1 MASSEEIQTLILT
14 TLDTQGN
21 IENTD
26 SLRTADGAPIPYLA
40 VVGVLNSL
48 ASKQMVTYTTIEKDH
63 YSLTAEGNEIADSGS
78 HEAKVFNA
86 VDPKQGIT
94 IAELTNLLGPS
105 AKIGQGKAFKNKW
118 IKKESDILIREVTS
132 IVDLTQQD
140 VLEIRETGT
149 HSNPATLKDLQS
161 RKHVEKAK
169 LISYSVSKGPKFS
182 LTIEKQATDLT
193 ADMLANGSWR
203 TLTFKKYNFA
213 GNPPQGGHLHPLM
226 KVREEFRKIFFE
238 LGFEEMPTNK
248 YVESSFWNFDALFQP
263 QQHPA
268 RDAHDTFFLLAHLT
282 LEHLVHVD
290 PATSSNFSDME
301 YVNRVKEVHSHGGYG
316 SIGYGYDWKIEEAE
330 KLILRTHTTSVS
342 SNMLYRL
349 AQETKANGGVF
360 RPAKFFSID
369 RVYRNETVDAT
380 HLAEFH
386 QVEGVIADKNLTLGD
401 LIGFMQVF
409 FEKMG
414 IPSIKFKPAF
424 NPYTEPSMEIFS
436 WHPGLEKW
444 VELGNSGMFRPEMLG
459 AMGLDPDVRVIAW
472 GLGLERPTMIKYGLD
487 NIREL
492 LGHKVDLDMI
502 QSNSACRLDK
512 KMGKELVGRDA
523 VIA

>member
-1 MASSEEIQTLILT
+1 MAISSEDIQTLILT
-14 TLDTQGN
+14 TLDTQGS

-26 SLRTADGAPIPYLA
+26 SLKGPDGAAIPYLA

-48 ASKQMVTYTTIEKDH
+48 ASKEMLSYTTIERDQFN
-63 YSLTAEGNEIADSGS
+63 LTEEGNEIADSGS

-86 VDPKQGIT
+86 VDAENGIA
-94 IAELTNLLGPS
+94 IAELAKLLGAS

-118 IKKESDILIREVTS
+118 IKKDGDKLVREVAS
-132 IVDLTQQD
+132 IVDQTQLD
-140 VLEIRETGT
+140 ALEIRSTGT
-149 HSNPATLKDLQS
+149 HSKPATLKDLQA
-161 RKHVEKAK
+161 RKHVEKIK
-169 LISYSVSKGPKFS
+169 LISYKVAKGPKFS

-193 ADMLANGSWR
+193 AEMLADGSWK
-203 TLTFKKYNFA
+203 TQTFKKYNFA
-213 GNPPQGGHLHPLM
+213 GNPPEGGHLHPLM

-268 RDAHDTFFLLAHLT
+268 RDAHDTFFLL
-282 LEHLVHVD
+282 D
-290 PATSSNFSDME
+290 PATATDFPDME
-301 YVNRVKEVHSHGGYG
+301 YLNRVKEVHSHGGYG
-316 SIGYGYDWKIEEAE
+316 SIGYGYDWKIEEAQ
-330 KLILRTHTTSVS
+330 KLLLRTHTTSVS

-349 AQETKANGGVF
+349 AQETKANNGVF

-401 LIGFMQVF
+401 LIGFMEIF
-409 FEKMG
+409 FQKMG
-414 IPSIKFKPAF
+414 VPNIKFKPAF

-444 VELGNSGMFRPEMLG
+444 VELGNSGMFRPEMLE

-502 QSNSACRLDK
+502 QSNPACRLDK
-512 KMGKELVGRDA
+512 KMGKELVGKDA
-523 VIA
+523 VDA